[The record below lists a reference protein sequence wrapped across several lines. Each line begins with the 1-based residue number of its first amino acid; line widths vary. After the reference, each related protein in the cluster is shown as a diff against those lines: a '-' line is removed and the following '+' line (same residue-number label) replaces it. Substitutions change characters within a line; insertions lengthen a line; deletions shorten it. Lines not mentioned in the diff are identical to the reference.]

1 MIRARVLNC
10 FTDER
15 CSDVE
20 RSRDRADALSEWQE
34 KPSHSNQRTTSI
46 TTPNIRLK
54 PGEVTTVVLAK
65 EESDVR
71 IQRSTGLFLRECIG
85 QIERQDS
92 SRFCD
97 KDLAAKILLVQHL
110 IVDCK

>member
-1 MIRARVLNC
+1 MTRGRVLNC
-10 FTDER
+10 FTDKR
-15 CSDVE
+15 RSVVE
-20 RSRDRADALSEWQE
+20 CPGDRADAPGEQQK